1 MPKKAKN
8 PEEIKAPETK
18 AEAPEVKA
26 EAPEGGTVTVS
37 AEEFKAMQEQLA
49 VLTKYMAGENRVK
62 SAQDK
67 KLEEENK
74 LLELVNAANKN
85 AMEKVKIH
93 VEKGN
98 LKGNKNAEVA
108 INGVQFIIPKGQDE
122 MVPRC
127 VAEVLEN
134 AERQKNAAYAMQ
146 EEKSTEYEQAQIQG
160 AFKGMSVAK

>member
-1 MPKKAKN
+1 MPKKA
-8 PEEIKAPETK
+8 ESTE
-18 AEAPEVKA
+18 EVKA
-26 EAPEGGTVTVS
+26 PQTKTEEPEGGTVTVP

-67 KLEEENK
+67 KLEEESK
-74 LLELVNAANKN
+74 LLELIEAANKE

-98 LKGNKNAEVA
+98 LKGNKNAEVS
-108 INGVQFIIPKGQDE
+108 INGVQFIIPKGQDV

-127 VAEVLEN
+127 VAKVLEN

-146 EEKSTEYEQAQIQG
+146 EEKSIEYEQAQSQG
-160 AFKGMSVAK
+160 AFNGMSVAK

>member
-1 MPKKAKN
+1 MPKKAEN
-8 PEEIKAPETK
+8 TEEVKARETK
-18 AEAPEVKA
+18 AEAPED
-26 EAPEGGTVTVS
+26 GTVTVS

-67 KLEEENK
+67 KLEEESK
-74 LLELVNAANKN
+74 LLELVEAANKD
-85 AMEKVKIH
+85 ALKKVKIH

-146 EEKSTEYEQAQIQG
+146 EEKSIEYEQARIQG
-160 AFKGMSVAK
+160 AFNGMSVAK